1 MKLVLIED
9 IVVFPH
15 YQKKKKTIKNQN
27 QKHLNIYKRSKTSQ
41 QCMEI

>member
-15 YQKKKKTIKNQN
+15 YQKKKPIKNQN